1 VIIAIDGPAAA
12 GKSSTAHGVAA
23 ALGFLHLESGG
34 LYRAVAAARLR
45 REGTPVRW
53 TEADVLDAAMSVT
66 FEVARAGFVP
76 HIDGAEV
83 DDELRGAAVTAA
95 VSRVAQMPG
104 VRAWV
109 NSRLR
114 EAAAFR
120 NVVVDGRD
128 MGTAVFPEADLK
140 VYLIAD
146 PWERARRRLLQR
158 ERRAPADD
166 EILEEAT
173 RIIARDTHDA
183 AQSHPA
189 HDAIEI
195 DTTSV
200 SQAEQI
206 ARIVALAKKKT

>member
-1 VIIAIDGPAAA
+1 MIIAIDGPAAA
-12 GKSSTAHGVAA
+12 GKSSTAHGVAT
-23 ALGFLHLESGG
+23 ALGFVHLESGG

-53 TEADVLDAAMSVT
+53 TETDVLDAANSVT
-66 FEVARAGFVP
+66 FEEGRIGFAP
-76 HIDGAEV
+76 HIDGVEV

-95 VSRVAQMPG
+95 VTRVAQMPG

-109 NSRLR
+109 NGRLR
-114 EAAAFR
+114 EAAAFK

-140 VYLIAD
+140 VYLVAD

-158 ERRAPADD
+158 ERRAPAEE

-173 RIIARDTHDA
+173 RIIARDAHDA

-189 HDAIEI
+189 QDAVEI
-195 DTTSV
+195 DTTRV

-206 ARIVALAKKKT
+206 AQIVALAKKRT